1 VSCVLDDVAELKGGF
16 AFKSKDYSDSGRFIL
31 RTVNIGDG
39 GRITREGA
47 TYIPESL
54 APEYERFELQ
64 EHDTLFVMV
73 GATLG
78 KVGYVSKDVL
88 PALLNQNM
96 WVIRSRDSRLCDSRF
111 LNYWFRSIVG
121 STLQWASG
129 SARGFV
135 RRDDYRNIPFVEL
148 DIQDQQ
154 QIAYILSTLDDK
166 IALNRKLNA
175 TLEARAQALFQSWFV
190 DFDPVKAKLAA
201 VRCGRDPEQAA
212 MAAIACKLVVP
223 PGKPKTETLD
233 AQLPRAEAIDAAT
246 AALDELSEAQ
256 RQSLKEKAAHFP
268 ADFQESELGLI
279 PQGWKVSR
287 ADQVVD
293 ISIGKTPPRKE
304 PEWFTKDPENVR
316 WVSIK
321 DMGGLQTY
329 STGSSEYLTH
339 EAVDKF
345 NIKVIPKN
353 SILLSFK
360 LTLGRVAICDAPTAT
375 NEAIAHLIPRG
386 PDCPFS
392 TAYVYCYFKQFD
404 YNMLASTSSIA
415 TAVNSKIIKAIP
427 VITPNP
433 NSTCLR
439 AFKEDTSQ
447 VFEII
452 KNLNSQSR
460 TLADLR
466 DSLLP
471 KLLNGEISV
480 SSN

>member
-1 VSCVLDDVAELKGGF
+1 MLIAESRSGTFPQITFDSIDHVLVPVPSIEEQ
-16 AFKSKDYSDSGRFIL
+16 
-31 RTVNIGDG
+31 N
-39 GRITREGA
+39 RI
-47 TYIPESL
+47 
-54 APEYERFELQ
+54 
-64 EHDTLFVMV
+64 
-73 GATLG
+73 
-78 KVGYVSKDVL
+78 
-88 PALLNQNM
+88 
-96 WVIRSRDSRLCDSRF
+96 
-111 LNYWFRSIVG
+111 
-121 STLQWASG
+121 
-129 SARGFV
+129 
-135 RRDDYRNIPFVEL
+135 VEL
-148 DIQDQQ
+148 IS
-154 QIAYILSTLDDK
+154 ILDDK

-175 TLEARAQALFQSWFV
+175 TLEAMAQALFQSWFV

-201 VRCGRDPEQAA
+201 VRCGRNPEQAA

-223 PGKPKTETLD
+223 PGKPKAEKLEE
-233 AQLPRAEAIDAAT
+233 QLPSVEAIDAAI
-246 AALDELSEAQ
+246 AELDELSET
-256 RQSLKEKAAHFP
+256 RRLSLKEKAAHFP
-268 ADFQESELGLI
+268 ADFQESDLGLI
-279 PQGWKVSR
+279 PQGWEIFR

-304 PEWFTKDPENVR
+304 SEWFTKDPENVR

-329 STGSSEYLTH
+329 STGSSEYLTQ
-339 EAVDKF
+339 EAVEKF
-345 NIKVIPKN
+345 NIKIIPKN
-353 SILLSFK
+353 SILVSFK
-360 LTLGRVAICDAPTAT
+360 LTVGRVAICDAPTTT

-433 NSTCLR
+433 NSTCLK
-439 AFKEDTSQ
+439 AFREDTSQ